1 MRPYKSFRVV
11 CLCNCGRI
19 ISAPTLEIPAE
30 KCYNTLNEP
39 TERNTVMPKQFW
51 KGSAL
56 LAPVPAALVS
66 CGTPD
71 KPNVL
76 TIGWTG
82 IVCTR
87 PPMTYISVRPERY
100 SHDIIRDSGEFVIN
114 LTTSAM
120 VRTVDYCGVKSGR
133 DIDKFAV
140 CGLHTQ
146 PAEKVTAPLIEECP
160 VSLECKVTESKLLGS
175 HTMFLAEIVGI
186 DVDERYIDSKG
197 KLNLQQCGLA
207 AYAHGEYFALGR
219 KLGDFGYSVR
229 KKKKKH

>member
-1 MRPYKSFRVV
+1 
-11 CLCNCGRI
+11 
-19 ISAPTLEIPAE
+19 
-30 KCYNTLNEP
+30 
-39 TERNTVMPKQFW
+39 MPKQFW

-56 LAPVPAALVS
+56 LAPVPAALVT
-66 CGTPD
+66 CGSIEH
-71 KPNVL
+71 PNVL

-87 PPMTYISVRPERY
+87 PPMTYISVRPERF

-120 VRTVDYCGVKSGR
+120 CREVDFCGVRSGK
-133 DIDKFAV
+133 DMDKFEK
-140 CGLHTQ
+140 CGFHLSPSQ
-146 PAEKVTAPLIEECP
+146 KVSVPMIDECP

-186 DVDERYIDSKG
+186 DVDEKYIDSKG
-197 KLNLQQCGLA
+197 KLNLQQCGLM

-219 KLGDFGYSVR
+219 KLGDFGWSVR
-229 KKKKKH
+229 KKKKNRSK

>member
-1 MRPYKSFRVV
+1 MSKV
-11 CLCNCGRI
+11 
-19 ISAPTLEIPAE
+19 
-30 KCYNTLNEP
+30 
-39 TERNTVMPKQFW
+39 FW

-66 CGTPD
+66 CGTVEN
-71 KPNVL
+71 PNVL

-100 SHDIIRDSGEFVIN
+100 SYDLIKESGEFAIN

-120 VRTVDYCGVKSGR
+120 CRETDFCGVRSGR
-133 DIDKFAV
+133 DTDKFQV
-140 CGLHTQ
+140 CGFH
-146 PAEKVTAPLIEECP
+146 AVTAKEISAPIIEECP
-160 VSLECKVTESKLLGS
+160 VSLECRVTEAKELGS

-219 KLGDFGYSVR
+219 KLGDFGFSVRR
-229 KKKKKH
+229 KKKNKKSPK

>member
-1 MRPYKSFRVV
+1 
-11 CLCNCGRI
+11 
-19 ISAPTLEIPAE
+19 
-30 KCYNTLNEP
+30 
-39 TERNTVMPKQFW
+39 MPKQFW

-56 LAPVPAALVS
+56 LAPVPAALVT
-66 CGTPD
+66 CGTPE

-82 IVCTR
+82 ITCTR
-87 PPMTYISVRPERY
+87 PPMTYISVRPERF

-114 LTTSAM
+114 LTSSAM
-120 VRTVDYCGVKSGR
+120 CRETDFCGVKSGKNM
-133 DIDKFAV
+133 DKIAA
-140 CGLHTQ
+140 CGFHLL
-146 PAEKVTAPLIEECP
+146 PAQKVSVPIIEECP
-160 VSLECKVTESKLLGS
+160 VSLECKVTEQKLLGS

-197 KLNLQQCGLA
+197 KLNLQQCGLM

-229 KKKKKH
+229 KKKKNKTDGGTYGKKYNKR

>member
-1 MRPYKSFRVV
+1 MAKLY
-11 CLCNCGRI
+11 
-19 ISAPTLEIPAE
+19 
-30 KCYNTLNEP
+30 
-39 TERNTVMPKQFW
+39 W
-51 KGSAL
+51 KGSTL
-56 LAPVPAALVS
+56 LAPVPAALVT
-66 CGTPD
+66 CGTME
-71 KPNVL
+71 KSNII

-82 IVCTR
+82 IVNTR

-100 SHDIIRDSGEFVIN
+100 SHDIIMESGEFAIN

-120 VRTVDYCGVKSGR
+120 CRKTDFCGAKTGR
-133 DIDKFAV
+133 KIDKFRE
-140 CGLHTQ
+140 CGFHKA
-146 PAEKVTAPLIEECP
+146 PADKISVPLIEECP

-186 DVDERYIDSKG
+186 AIDEKYIDSKG

-229 KKKKKH
+229 KKKKKPMPPKK

>member
-1 MRPYKSFRVV
+1 
-11 CLCNCGRI
+11 
-19 ISAPTLEIPAE
+19 
-30 KCYNTLNEP
+30 
-39 TERNTVMPKQFW
+39 MPKQFW

-56 LAPVPAALVS
+56 LAPVPAALVT
-66 CGTPD
+66 CGTAE

-100 SHDIIRDSGEFVIN
+100 SHDIIKESGEFVIN

-120 VRTVDYCGVKSGR
+120 VRTTDFCGVKSGR
-133 DIDKFAV
+133 NIDKFKA
-140 CGLHTQ
+140 CDLHIL
-146 PAEKVTAPLIEECP
+146 PAQKVSVPIIEECP
-160 VSLECKVTESKLLGS
+160 VSLECKITESKLLGS

-229 KKKKKH
+229 KKKKHKNTKK

>member
-1 MRPYKSFRVV
+1 M
-11 CLCNCGRI
+11 
-19 ISAPTLEIPAE
+19 A
-30 KCYNTLNEP
+30 
-39 TERNTVMPKQFW
+39 KQHW

-56 LAPVPAALVS
+56 LAPVPAALVT
-66 CGTPD
+66 CGTPES
-71 KPNVL
+71 PNVL

-100 SHDIIRDSGEFVIN
+100 SHDIIKGSGEFVIN

-120 VRTVDYCGVKSGR
+120 VKMTDFCGVKSGR
-133 DIDKFAV
+133 DTDKFAV
-140 CGLHTQ
+140 CGLHAV
-146 PAEKVTAPLIEECP
+146 PAKAVSAPLIEECP
-160 VSLECKVTESKLLGS
+160 VSLECRVTESKLLGS
-175 HTMFLAEIVGI
+175 HTMFLAEIVGV
-186 DVDERYIDSKG
+186 DADERYIDSKG

-229 KKKKKH
+229 RKKKRPAPKQDKAEK